1 MAPLK
6 DSEQKELLS
15 LEEETYEME
24 GFTRTEMM
32 MMRMLVRD
40 RIADR
45 FRMAQK
51 ASESMDIVLLKGC
64 VDELIRLDELASKL
78 TEEAWHEGR

>member
-24 GFTRTEMM
+24 GFTYSEIL
-32 MMRMLVRD
+32 MMRQLVND
-40 RIADR
+40 RIENR
-45 FRMAQK
+45 FTYAEK
-51 ASESMDIVLLKGC
+51 VASERNIRTLSAVTT
-64 VDELIRLDELASKL
+64 ELERLETLQGKL
-78 TEEAWHEGR
+78 TEETWHEGR

>member
-24 GFTRTEMM
+24 GFTYSEIL
-32 MMRMLVRD
+32 MMRQLVND
-40 RIADR
+40 RIENR
-45 FRMAQK
+45 FTYAEK
-51 ASESMDIVLLKGC
+51 VASERNIRTLSAVTT
-64 VDELIRLDELASKL
+64 ELERLETLQGKL
-78 TEEAWHEGR
+78 TEETWHEGH

>member
-24 GFTRTEMM
+24 GFTYSEIL
-32 MMRMLVRD
+32 MMRQLVNGLHLLITMAMPMKVLRFQMMKLLGMLT
-40 RIADR
+40 
-45 FRMAQK
+45 K
-51 ASESMDIVLLKGC
+51 EASLEDMYS
-64 VDELIRLDELASKL
+64 S
-78 TEEAWHEGR
+78 